1 MGKAFISQFEA
12 ELVALDLAVDRA
24 RRALGC
30 SFATSDEFEA
40 AFVAAR
46 RRQGAFVR
54 PFYTAR
60 LIFATTAVTA
70 LVALCILAL

>member
-1 MGKAFISQFEA
+1 MGKAFISQFES
-12 ELVALDLAVDRA
+12 ELVALDQAVDRA

-30 SFATSDEFEA
+30 SYATSDEFEA

-46 RRQGAFVR
+46 RRQGAFTH
-54 PFYTAR
+54 PFHTAR

-70 LVALCILAL
+70 LMALCILAL